1 MKFDLKRYVALGVTL
16 LCVTILG
23 IIIYFCIGKYEAFIN
38 AVKALFGIISPFIYG
53 GALAYVLSPLC
64 NKFEAEIMNRCFKN
78 AALKTRA
85 KKISERLAI
94 LLAYIFLAI
103 IIYIFMRLVMPQV
116 IESLKS
122 IINIIPEWITTLYGF
137 YLDIAEK
144 YPDVGQ
150 TLNVYVQNVY
160 NGMNSFFQSGELL
173 NKGMSILSSFSTSI
187 VSLVNNSINV
197 IVALIASMYML
208 ASRKTFKAQFKKF
221 IYAVFKKNI
230 AEAVIDELR
239 FVDMS
244 FSGFIIGK
252 IIDSFIIGIIALV
265 VLNIMKMPY
274 AALLAMIIGVTNII
288 PFFGPIVG
296 AIPGVILIL
305 FTSPIKTVYFIIF
318 VFCLQQFDGN
328 ILGPKIL
335 GDKVGIPSFW
345 VLFSIIVF
353 GSIWGFIG
361 MIIGV
366 PLFAVIMDITAK
378 FVNRRLS
385 KKGMPY
391 DTESYMSGLGEE
403 KNLNK

>member
-1 MKFDLKRYVALGVTL
+1 
-16 LCVTILG
+16 
-23 IIIYFCIGKYEAFIN
+23 
-38 AVKALFGIISPFIYG
+38 
-53 GALAYVLSPLC
+53 
-64 NKFEAEIMNRCFKN
+64 
-78 AALKTRA
+78 
-85 KKISERLAI
+85 
-94 LLAYIFLAI
+94 
-103 IIYIFMRLVMPQV
+103 
-116 IESLKS
+116 
-122 IINIIPEWITTLYGF
+122 
-137 YLDIAEK
+137 
-144 YPDVGQ
+144 
-150 TLNVYVQNVY
+150 
-160 NGMNSFFQSGELL
+160 
-173 NKGMSILSSFSTSI
+173 
-187 VSLVNNSINV
+187 
-197 IVALIASMYML
+197 
-208 ASRKTFKAQFKKF
+208 
-221 IYAVFKKNI
+221 
-230 AEAVIDELR
+230 
-239 FVDMS
+239 
-244 FSGFIIGK
+244 
-252 IIDSFIIGIIALV
+252 
-265 VLNIMKMPY
+265 
-274 AALLAMIIGVTNII
+274 MIIGVTNII